1 MRPIHR
7 GQSPQA
13 TDFANYRD
21 AYPELLSRLGPFC
34 SYCERRMP
42 TNLAVEHIQPKDPNL
57 YPLLIG
63 RWENYVLGCVN
74 CNGTK
79 TNKDVLLD
87 QTFIMDR
94 DNTFYAFAYTPDG
107 KMAPRLGL
115 SAAHEQIANGT
126 LALTGLE
133 KPINEVYDENGQLVA
148 IDRVGQRMQAWMLA
162 EESKLDLATLP
173 EDTMRRQVSRTA
185 VASGFFSIWMTVF
198 EDDPVMRRMF
208 IDDFP
213 GTAAD
218 CFDANTTAV
227 VSPRPDNGLAFAGK
241 I

>member
-7 GQSPQA
+7 GPSPQA

-21 AYPELLSRLGPFC
+21 AFPELVARMGPFC

-42 TNLAVEHIQPKDPNL
+42 TNLAVEHIQPKDPTM
-57 YPLLIG
+57 YPHLIG

-87 QTFIMDR
+87 RTFIVDR
-94 DNTFYAFAYTPDG
+94 DNTFYAFVYTPDG
-107 KMAPRLGL
+107 KVAARQGL
-115 SAAHEQIANGT
+115 SVVQTQIANDT
-126 LALTGLE
+126 LALAGLE

-148 IDRVGQRMQAWMLA
+148 IDRVGQRMQVWMLA
-162 EESKLDLATLP
+162 EESKRDLATLP
-173 EDTMRRQVSRTA
+173 DDMMRRQVSRTA

-198 EDDPVMRRMF
+198 EDDPVMRQMF
-208 IDDFP
+208 IADFP
-213 GTAAD
+213 GTATD
-218 CFDANTTAV
+218 CFDVSTTAV
-227 VSPRPDNGLAFAGK
+227 TPRPDNGLAFAGK
-241 I
+241 V